1 MLLADVD
8 ERHVILPATD
18 PKYGD
23 DLRRLLA
30 LTRPDFLHVQND
42 AEVAAVSSL
51 RHALDQAGV
60 KLYLPAA
67 KTVEIC
73 LNKYETYRRWHA
85 AGVRVPRTILIREPA
100 DLHQAFHELGDT
112 LWIRA
117 VTGAAGAGALPTN
130 NYELA
135 KCWIDRHRG
144 WGRFTAAQLL
154 TKESAAWL
162 SLWFEGELVV
172 AQSRRRRAWNFG
184 DRTLSGVT
192 GITGVAE
199 TMADPVVDRV
209 ALDAIT
215 AIDPRPH
222 GIFGVD
228 ITYDQQGWPNP
239 TEINIGRFFTTVYF
253 FTKAGL
259 NLPEIY
265 CNIALEDVFPVLER
279 KINPLPEGLV
289 WIRGMDVEPVL
300 STTSELALVAQRERI
315 EALAS

>member
-8 ERHVILPATD
+8 ERHAILPATHSN
-18 PKYGD
+18 YAD

-42 AEVAAVSSL
+42 AEVAAVSRLRASL
-51 RHALDQAGV
+51 NHAGV

-67 KTVEIC
+67 DTVQTC

-85 AGVRVPRTILIREPA
+85 AGVRVPRTMLIREPM
-100 DLHQAFHELGDT
+100 DLEQAFREFGDT
-112 LWIRA
+112 VWIRA

-135 KCWIDRHRG
+135 RCWIDRYRG
-144 WGRFTAAQLL
+144 WGRFTAAELL
-154 TKESAAWL
+154 SKQSAAWL

-172 AQSRRRRAWNFG
+172 AQARRRRTWNFG
-184 DRTLSGVT
+184 DRTVSGVT

-199 TMADPVVDRV
+199 TVSDPQLDQV

-228 ITYDQQGWPNP
+228 MTYDEQGWPNP

-253 FTKAGL
+253 FTRAGL
-259 NLPEIY
+259 NVPEMY
-265 CNIALEDVFPVLER
+265 CNIALENNFPVLEK

-300 STTSELALVAQRERI
+300 TTADELAAVARPEPI
-315 EALAS
+315 EALAC